1 MVKSNNQ
8 SEKEPKIS
16 KKRNLPK
23 LSVIIPVYNAD
34 RYLEK
39 CLNSVIS
46 QTLKNLEI
54 ICIDDCSDDNSSKI
68 LRNFEKAGIK
78 VITSDRQQGQAHARN
93 LGIDIAEG
101 EYIGFVDADDYADI
115 TMFEKMYK
123 KAKKEKADIEI
134 CEAVMYDDREKKLV
148 YDDYF
153 SLKCFPENFENK
165 VFSAEDTI
173 DFIENINVT
182 LWNKIYKTSFLKENK
197 IKFSEGY
204 IYEDMPFIYEVYT
217 KADKIGILREA
228 LYYYRVNTQNS
239 TMTKNDKK
247 VLDRVDMVEKSLEIF
262 KNLPYFEKIRGKI
275 LNWAIH
281 DIYYRYTLIDSKY
294 QKEYFFKMQNLFK
307 NIDVKGVEDSLLLD
321 PYYPYFCEIPKRNY
335 DESVKYFANK
345 DTFYDPYIDSVKN
358 MKAEYDYRLEQ
369 KAEEIYKAVKE
380 EYDKLLDNTPLNDYH
395 ENFDTEKNEICKN
408 YEKVIAE
415 LKEEY
420 LKQQNKFDNEK
431 QELCN
436 SYDELQ
442 LKSENEK
449 NEICDNYEKV
459 ITELKED
466 YLKQQNKFERE
477 KKELCN
483 SYDELQLKSENEKNE
498 ICDNYEKVITE
509 LKEDYLKQQNKFERE
524 KKELCNSYDELQLK
538 SENEKNEICDNY
550 EKVITELKE
559 DYLKQQNKFERE
571 KKELCNSYDELQ
583 LKSENEKNEICDNY
597 EKVIAELKEE
607 YLKQQNKFER
617 EKKELCNSYD
627 ELQLK
632 SENEK
637 NEICDNY
644 EKVITELKEDYLKQQ
659 NKFEREKK
667 ELCNSY
673 DELQLKSENEK
684 NEICKNYEK
693 DIAELK
699 TYTDSMQIKFYS
711 EKKELCNSYDE
722 LQNKYDT
729 ETNEMN
735 KKYEKVTSELK
746 EQQKRYELEKKE
758 LCKMYEGIINNL
770 KTDYNNKQNKFEYE
784 KQKICDN
791 YDKIL
796 EEMKEEMILQRK
808 NCVDMLKEQLA
819 IGQGNFNKIK
829 SFSTRN
835 SNEGK

>member
-477 KKELCN
+477 K
-483 SYDELQLKSENEKNE
+483 Q
-498 ICDNYEKVITE
+498 
-509 LKEDYLKQQNKFERE
+509 
-524 KKELCNSYDELQLK
+524 
-538 SENEKNEICDNY
+538 
-550 EKVITELKE
+550 
-559 DYLKQQNKFERE
+559 
-571 KKELCNSYDELQ
+571 
-583 LKSENEKNEICDNY
+583 
-597 EKVIAELKEE
+597 
-607 YLKQQNKFER
+607 
-617 EKKELCNSYD
+617 
-627 ELQLK
+627 
-632 SENEK
+632 
-637 NEICDNY
+637 
-644 EKVITELKEDYLKQQ
+644 
-659 NKFEREKK
+659 